1 MWKSSSPERRE
12 KPRNTMEHQRVETDF
27 WTKCEAGDVEDGRAG
42 KKDAEMATVAISYDQ
57 SLSLYFSADQ
67 VKDNSSLASLLDNVS
82 VKLETG
88 GDCAHL
94 NGELPNLD
102 WTDLQG
108 DSQSLENRDTKF
120 IVH

>member
-1 MWKSSSPERRE
+1 M
-12 KPRNTMEHQRVETDF
+12 
-27 WTKCEAGDVEDGRAG
+27 GRCG
-42 KKDAEMATVAISYDQ
+42 GFVGLSYSDQ

-94 NGELPNLD
+94 NWDFMDLMLLP
-102 WTDLQG
+102 TDLEG
-108 DSQSLENRDTKF
+108 DIQSLENRDKKF
-120 IVH
+120 IKFKAVRA

>member
-1 MWKSSSPERRE
+1 MGYIVTIACVLIKRRR
-12 KPRNTMEHQRVETDF
+12 KYDILWAVWR
-27 WTKCEAGDVEDGRAG
+27 G
-42 KKDAEMATVAISYDQ
+42 VALSYSDQ

>member
-1 MWKSSSPERRE
+1 MSASATQTNLCPYTF
-12 KPRNTMEHQRVETDF
+12 PRT
-27 WTKCEAGDVEDGRAG
+27 
-42 KKDAEMATVAISYDQ
+42 
-57 SLSLYFSADQ
+57 
-67 VKDNSSLASLLDNVS
+67 NSSLASLLDNVS

>member
-1 MWKSSSPERRE
+1 MWR
-12 KPRNTMEHQRVETDF
+12 
-27 WTKCEAGDVEDGRAG
+27 G
-42 KKDAEMATVAISYDQ
+42 VALSYSDQ

-94 NGELPNLD
+94 NGELPILD
-102 WTDLQG
+102 WTDRPAGGLSVPG
-108 DSQSLENRDTKF
+108 E
-120 IVH
+120 